1 MRNIKSY
8 EPTEALLFTGRRVYG
23 LAGLV
28 LVLGIA
34 SYWWHVLAIIAMG
47 VAMLGRFTISMQE
60 KLPMKQDQR
69 ILSHAMMGS
78 LY

>member
-1 MRNIKSY
+1 MRRIRSY

-60 KLPMKQDQR
+60 KLRMKQDQHTS
-69 ILSHAMMGS
+69 LHVMMDS

>member
-1 MRNIKSY
+1 MRRIRSY

-28 LVLGIA
+28 LILGIA

-60 KLPMKQDQR
+60 KFLMRQDQR
-69 ILSHAMMGS
+69 ISLHVMMDS